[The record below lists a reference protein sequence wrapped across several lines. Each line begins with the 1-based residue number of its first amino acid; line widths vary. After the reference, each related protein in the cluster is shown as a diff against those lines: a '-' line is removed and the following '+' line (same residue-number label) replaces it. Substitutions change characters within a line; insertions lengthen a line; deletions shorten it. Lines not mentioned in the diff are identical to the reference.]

1 MTGNALPPTGVATL
15 PQWWRQRCTQWAGRP
30 ALRHKR
36 LGIWTTMDWGG
47 YFDQARALGL
57 ALDAAGLQPGDVVS
71 ILSHNRPEWL
81 CMDLASQAMGFVS
94 HGLYPSSSE
103 EEVAHALHEAGT
115 RVLLV
120 ENAEQLMKA
129 MAARSRC
136 PALRRICVIDDRG
149 LRGLDDPAVGTYAA
163 LVADGM
169 RPAQQDAGLFE
180 ARIAAGTG
188 TQIAA
193 LIGTA
198 GTTAPARLAAVTQQA
213 LLHQVQAL
221 QAGLGA
227 QAGDHSLS
235 FAPLAQADERLLATG
250 IPLVAGALVHFAE
263 SPGTVFNDLRE
274 AAPHWVSGP
283 PRFWERLHA
292 RTDILASDTRP
303 AFQRLYRRS
312 VAARRPG
319 WIGRTA
325 LRRVRAS
332 LGLARARLALVS
344 AASLSDPLVQ
354 WYTALGLPLAE
365 VYGLA
370 QSCGIVWLQS
380 GGAPSA
386 PRTEVRLAA
395 DGEILLKG
403 PAVLAG
409 YWSAGALQAH
419 TAPTEGWFAT
429 GDLGE
434 VQPDGGLRI
443 VGRRSE
449 RIEAAPGDTLVAD
462 ELERLLRAN
471 AYVSDAM
478 LVRARRAHCTCVLAL
493 EPEHVFKYAQD
504 HHVPYTDYAQLVA
517 QPEIQQLVAQQLE
530 ALNAGLPASRR
541 IHRFAILPK
550 VLQGHDEE
558 LTPQL
563 RLRRRVIESKYAAM
577 IDGLYA

>member
-1 MTGNALPPTGVATL
+1 MADNALPPGGVATL
-15 PQWWRQRCTQWAGRP
+15 PQWWRQRCTQWAAQP

-36 LGIWTTMDWGG
+36 LGIWTTMDWSR
-47 YFDQARALGL
+47 YFDEARALGL
-57 ALDAAGLQPGDVVS
+57 ALDAAGLQPGEVVS

-81 CMDLASQAMGFVS
+81 CMDLAAQAMGFVS
-94 HGLYPSSSE
+94 HGLYPSSSG
-103 EEVAHALHEAGT
+103 EEVAHALQEAGT

-129 MAARSRC
+129 LQARGRC

-149 LRGLDDPAVGTYAA
+149 LRGLADPAVGTYAA
-163 LVADGM
+163 LV
-169 RPAQQDAGLFE
+169 QAGRQHRDSALFE

-188 TQIAA
+188 AQIAA

-221 QAGLGA
+221 QAGLGT

-250 IPLVAGALVHFAE
+250 IPLVAGGLVHFAE

-292 RTDILASDTRP
+292 RTDILAGDTRP

-332 LGLARARLALVS
+332 LGLARVRLGLVS
-344 AASLSDPLVQ
+344 AASLSEPLAG
-354 WYTALGLPLAE
+354 WYRALGLPLAE

-370 QSCGIVWLQS
+370 ESCGMAWLQTD
-380 GGAPSA
+380 GAPSA
-386 PRTEVRLAA
+386 PRTEVRLTT
-395 DGEILLKG
+395 DGEILLRG

-409 YWSAGALQAH
+409 YWSAGTLQAG
-419 TAPTEGWFAT
+419 TAPADGWFAT
-429 GDLGE
+429 GDLGAIH
-434 VQPDGGLRI
+434 GGGSLRI

-449 RIEAAPGDTLVAD
+449 RVEAAPGDTLVAD

-493 EPEHVFKYAQD
+493 EPERVFKYAQD

-517 QPEIQQLVAQQLE
+517 QPEIQQLIAQQLE
-530 ALNAGLPASRR
+530 ALNAGLPAGRR

-550 VLQGHDEE
+550 VLNGHDEE

-563 RLRRRVIESKYAAM
+563 RLRRRVIESRYAGM

>member
-1 MTGNALPPTGVATL
+1 MAENALPPTGIHTL
-15 PQWWRQRCTQWAGRP
+15 PQWWRQRCAQWADRP

-36 LGIWTTMDWGG
+36 LGIWTTMDWRR
-47 YFDQARALGL
+47 YFEEARALGL
-57 ALDAAGLQPGDVVS
+57 ALDAAGLQPGEVVS

-81 CMDLASQAMGFVS
+81 CMDLAAQAMGFVS
-94 HGLYPSSSE
+94 HGLYPSGSE

-129 MAARSRC
+129 MKARGRC

-163 LVADGM
+163 LVQEGM
-169 RPAQQDAGLFE
+169 RPTDAALFE
-180 ARIAAGTG
+180 TRIAAGTG
-188 TQIAA
+188 AQIAA

-198 GTTAPARLAAVTQQA
+198 GTSAPARLAAVTQQA

-221 QAGLGA
+221 QASLGA

-250 IPLVAGALVHFAE
+250 IPLVAGGLVHFAE

-292 RTDILASDTRP
+292 RTDILAGDTRP

-332 LGLARARLALVS
+332 LGLTRARLALVS
-344 AASLSDPLVQ
+344 AASLSEPLVH
-354 WYTALGLPLAE
+354 WYTALGVPLAE

-370 QSCGIVWLQS
+370 ESCGVVWLQTD
-380 GGAPSA
+380 GMPSA
-386 PRTEVRLAA
+386 PHTEVRLAA

-403 PAVLAG
+403 PAVLAA
-409 YWSAGALQAH
+409 YWSAGALQMH
-419 TAPTEGWFAT
+419 TAPVDGWFAT
-429 GDLGE
+429 GDLGT
-434 VQPDGGLRI
+434 VQADGGLRI

-493 EPEHVFKYAQD
+493 EPERVFKYAQD

-517 QPEIQQLVAQQLE
+517 QPEIQQLIAQQLE
-530 ALNAGLPASRR
+530 ALNAGLPPGRR

-550 VLQGHDEE
+550 LLHGHDEE

>member
-1 MTGNALPPTGVATL
+1 MAENALSPGEVATL

-36 LGIWTTMDWGG
+36 LGIWTTMDWGR
-47 YFDQARALGL
+47 YFDEARALGL
-57 ALDAAGLQPGDVVS
+57 ALDAAGLQPGEVVS

-81 CMDLASQAMGFVS
+81 CMDLAAQAMGFVS
-94 HGLYPSSSE
+94 HGLYPSNSE
-103 EEVAHALHEAGT
+103 EEVAHALNEAGT

-129 MAARSRC
+129 MKARSRC
-136 PALRRICVIDDRG
+136 PALRRICVVDDRG

-163 LVADGM
+163 LVQEGRQRTDTA
-169 RPAQQDAGLFE
+169 LFE

-188 TQIAA
+188 AQIAA

-221 QAGLGA
+221 QAGLGT

-235 FAPLAQADERLLATG
+235 FAPLAQADERLLASG
-250 IPLVAGALVHFAE
+250 IPLVAGGLVHFAE

-274 AAPHWVSGP
+274 AAPHWVTGP

-292 RTDILASDTRP
+292 RTDILAGDTRP

-312 VAARRPG
+312 VAAARPG

-332 LGLARARLALVS
+332 LGLARARSGLVS
-344 AASLSDPLVQ
+344 AASLSEPIAR
-354 WYTALGLPLAE
+354 WYAALGLPLAE
-365 VYGLA
+365 AYGLA
-370 QSCGIVWLQS
+370 QSSGMVWLQS
-380 GGAPSA
+380 GGPPPA
-386 PRTEVRLAA
+386 PRTDVRLAP

-403 PAVLAG
+403 PAVFAG
-409 YWSAGALQAH
+409 YWSGGALRAD
-419 TAPTEGWFAT
+419 TASADGWFAT
-429 GDLGE
+429 GDLGT
-434 VQPDGGLRI
+434 VQADGTLRI
-443 VGRRSE
+443 AGRRSDRVE
-449 RIEAAPGDTLVAD
+449 LAPGDTLVAD

-471 AYVSDAM
+471 VYVSDAM
-478 LVRARRAHCTCVLAL
+478 LVRAGRAHCTCVLSL
-493 EPEHVFKYAQD
+493 EPESVFKYAQD

-517 QPEIQQLVAQQLE
+517 QPEIHRLIAQQVE
-530 ALNAGLPASRR
+530 ALNAGLPEGRR

-550 VLQGHDEE
+550 VLNGHDEE